1 MSSRAKAYT
10 AKKAAAAAAA
20 IERELDTGGDS
31 IDFEG
36 TMANDTKASAM
47 GKGDDELYEKK
58 LTKEEKKA
66 LAKAKREAKKKNK
79 KGSKSNLA
87 EEEKKEEAAEAKL
100 AKMKI
105 DEENVSGIDP
115 NSEEG
120 KREAAL
126 EELNRQNIVVT
137 YEQKKGIMHANT
149 RDINVSGVSVAFH
162 GKLLVEETDVV
173 INYGNRY
180 GFIGPNGSGKSTVM
194 KAIAARSI
202 PIPSALDIYFLDS
215 EYPARDDITALQAV
229 MESNDEVALLE
240 EKAAKLNDAMADADE
255 DEQAEIQNNLEAIY
269 DRLDQLDAST
279 AEARA
284 TSILH
289 GLGFTTTMMGM
300 TTREFSGGWRMRV
313 SLARALFLEP
323 EFLLLDEPTN
333 HLDMD
338 AVLWLEE
345 YLSNWTK
352 ILFFVC
358 HSQDFMNNVCTHIVR
373 LDMTYKKLRYY
384 SGNYDTYV
392 QTRRDQDMVQMRQY
406 EAEQRDI
413 AEIKDFIARFGHGT
427 VKMVRQAQAR
437 EKLLQKKLE
446 AGLTPMP
453 EVDPQWDWSF
463 PDAGQLPVPVLSIEN
478 VSFAYPGGQQ
488 LYSQVD
494 FGVDLQT
501 RVALVGP
508 NGAGKTTLIKL
519 MTGELT
525 PTKGQVKKNMHLKIS
540 RFTQHFEEKLDL
552 TMTPL
557 DFFKQKLMPEEP
569 VERIR
574 PLLGRYGC
582 TGDQQSQVMGQL
594 SAGQKAR
601 IVFAIIAHEKPHLL
615 LLDEPTNPLDMESID
630 ALARCLNKFQGGV
643 LMISHDMR
651 LISQCAQEIYV
662 CDHKKVTKYR
672 GDIMD
677 FKLHSRKENTKKL
690 AQHMNG

>member
-1 MSSRAKAYT
+1 MASKWQQ
-10 AKKAAAAAAA
+10 KKNRQAEAAL
-20 IERELDTGGDS
+20 ERELQAGG
-31 IDFEG
+31 
-36 TMANDTKASAM
+36 NSADKVKDQCSDAAL
-47 GKGDDELYEKK
+47 GKGEEQHYEKK

-66 LAKAKREAKKKNK
+66 LAKAKRDAKKKEKGGK
-79 KGSKSNLA
+79 KSGKSKKV
-87 EEEKKEEAAEAKL
+87 EEEKKDDDAAGALGKL
-100 AKMKI
+100 SI
-105 DEENVSGIDP
+105 SGVDP

-126 EELNRQNIVVT
+126 EELSRQEIVVT
-137 YEQKKGIMHANT
+137 YEQKKGQLHANT

-215 EYPARDDITALQAV
+215 EYPARDDITALEAV
-229 MESNDEVALLE
+229 MQSNDEVALLE
-240 EKAAKLNDAMADADE
+240 GKALKLNDAMAEADE
-255 DEQAEIQNNLEAIY
+255 DEQAEIQEALEDIY
-269 DRLDQLDAST
+269 DRLDQLDAAT
-279 AEARA
+279 AESRA
-284 TSILH
+284 TTILY
-289 GLGFTTTMMGM
+289 GLGFTKAMMQYK
-300 TTREFSGGWRMRV
+300 TCEFSGGWRMRV
-313 SLARALFLEP
+313 SLARALFIEP

-338 AVLWLEE
+338 AVLWLEDF
-345 YLSNWTK
+345 LSGWKK

-358 HSQDFMNNVCTHIVR
+358 HSQDFMNSVCTHIVR

-392 QTRRDQDMVQMRQY
+392 QTRRDQDMVQIRQY

-453 EVDPQWDWSF
+453 EVDPAWDWSF

-478 VSFAYPGGQQ
+478 VSFNYPGGQE
-488 LYSQVD
+488 LYSKVD

-519 MTGELT
+519 MTGDLN

-557 DFFKQKLMPEEP
+557 DYFKQKLMPEEP
-569 VERIR
+569 IEKIR

-582 TGDQQSQVMGQL
+582 TGDQQQQVMGQL

-601 IVFAIIAHEKPHLL
+601 IVFAIIAHERPHLL

-630 ALARCLNKFQGGV
+630 ALARCLNKFKGGV

-651 LISQCAQEIYV
+651 LISQCAQEIYICV
-662 CDHKKVTKYR
+662 ANIVHR
-672 GDIMD
+672 
-677 FKLHSRKENTKKL
+677 L
-690 AQHMNG
+690 